1 MLPSALPTRLA
12 ICLRVVVADFVPVVV
27 VVAVVVVVVVVVV
40 AAAAAVLL
48 LLLFHFIVTDWFLW
62 LVVHGS
68 SMLNSKFDL
77 DLGPWSMPYSK

>member
-27 VVAVVVVVVVVVV
+27 VVAVVVVVVVVV
-40 AAAAAVLL
+40 AAAAAV

>member
-27 VVAVVVVVVVVVV
+27 VVAVVVVVVVVV